1 MATATQI
8 AERALKRLGIV
19 QSGESASSVDIAD
32 ASEAL
37 NAMIESWNAEGL
49 SGNAIPYDS
58 RFEHGIIAM
67 LAVRIAEDYGVTPGQ
82 VVVRDADNGWL
93 AIQAA
98 HFAVPESKF
107 ETALINS
114 GPFGGDDIILN
125 APSNYGAW
133 AASTDYDL
141 RTFVVNGS
149 NLYECTM
156 AGTSASSGGPSGTE
170 TSITDGTV
178 VWCWRRVTG

>member
-19 QSGESASSVDIAD
+19 QAGTSASAADIAD
-32 ASEAL
+32 AEEAL
-37 NAMIESWNAEGL
+37 NAMIDSWNAEGL
-49 SGNAIPYDS
+49 SGNTIPYDS

-67 LAVRIAEDYGVTPGQ
+67 LAVRLAEDYGVTPGQ

-98 HFAVPESKF
+98 HFAVPESNF
-107 ETALINS
+107 ESALISS
-114 GPFGGDDIILN
+114 GPFGWDDIILN

-149 NLYECTM
+149 NLYECTT
-156 AGTSASSGGPSGTE
+156 AGTSASSGGPTGTA
-170 TSITDGTV
+170 SAITDGTV
-178 VWCWRRVTG
+178 MWCWRRVVA